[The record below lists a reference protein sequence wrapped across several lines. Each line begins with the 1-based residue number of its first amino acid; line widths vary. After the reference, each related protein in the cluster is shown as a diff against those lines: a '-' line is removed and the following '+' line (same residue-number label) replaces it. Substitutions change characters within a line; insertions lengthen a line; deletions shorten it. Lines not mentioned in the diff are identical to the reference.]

1 MCGILGITGTKLEH
15 YSDPVVARMLGTL
28 QQRGPDDK
36 GVVRFEHCILA
47 QTRLSIIDL
56 SGGHQPMRDNK
67 APLTI
72 TFNGEI
78 YNYRELRAELS
89 AKGHVFSTNS
99 DTEVILKAYQEYGED
114 CPIHLEGMFAFA
126 IWDEAKQR
134 LFLARD
140 RFGKKPLYYAYEKIG
155 EQNQN
160 ATLIFASEIKAVF
173 ESGTVKGVLDPNA
186 IDDYL
191 TLMYIPP
198 WKTVYKNMHTLPPAS
213 RATFEAGRLSVSQYW
228 RLEKQAEKVPT
239 YEEARETVR
248 TLLTAA
254 VKKRMIADVEIGS
267 FLSGGVDSTLV
278 THIAQS
284 FSKAPIK
291 TFSVG
296 YQDYINELP
305 FALEAS
311 KKIGTEHYP
320 LQAKDDAI
328 SELRST
334 IAYFDEPHADSSDF
348 PQFLVSRLAA
358 SKVKVALSGDG
369 ADELFLGYGWYT
381 RHKHLS
387 YRKNFIEKM
396 FRSPLAGYLQAVRVF
411 SPAERKQ
418 LWKVTPG
425 HTDAAKVGAS
435 CFGESS
441 IINSQV
447 KDSHLSSA
455 EKINLFDLTTYL
467 PGLLLVKAD
476 RAGMMNS
483 LEVRSPFLDHKLAE
497 YVYNLPDEYKTND
510 VMYKR
515 ILKDLLGEVM
525 PKEFVHRRKQGFGA
539 PVKKWLRSGGFK
551 AEVQKTLG
559 SPQAEVFSLLNK
571 PVVDKMLHHFFEE
584 GRDEHNY
591 QIWVLYCL
599 EVWLQSH
606 KKYHVAG

>member
-1 MCGILGITGTKLEH
+1 MCGILGISGISLES
-15 YSDPVVARMLGTL
+15 YDDAALARMLGTL
-28 QQRGPDDK
+28 AKRGPDDK
-36 GVVRFEHCILA
+36 GIVQFDQCILA

-78 YNYRELRAELS
+78 YNYRELRTELT

-140 RFGKKPLYYAYEKIG
+140 RFGKKPLYYAHDEHG
-155 EQNQN
+155 
-160 ATLIFASEIKAVF
+160 ALIFASEIKAIF
-173 ESGTVKGVLDPNA
+173 ESGMVKGVLDPSA
-186 IDDYL
+186 LDDYL

-198 WKTVYKNMHTLPPAS
+198 WRTVYKNVHTLPPAS
-213 RATFEAGRLSVSQYW
+213 QATVDSGKLSISRYW
-228 RLEKQAEKVPT
+228 QLEKRTKKIPT

-311 KKIGTEHYP
+311 KKIGTDHYP

-328 SELRST
+328 HELRST

-381 RHKHLS
+381 RHKNLS
-387 YRKNFIEKM
+387 YRKNFVEKM
-396 FRSPLAGYLQAVRVF
+396 FQNPLSGYLQMVCVF
-411 SPAERKQ
+411 SPSERKQ
-418 LWKVTPG
+418 LWKV
-425 HTDAAKVGAS
+425 AS
-435 CFGESS
+435 SCASKIS
-441 IINSQV
+441 ILNSQV
-447 KDSHLSSA
+447 KDSKLSSA
-455 EKINLFDLTTYL
+455 EKINMFDLTTYL

-483 LEVRSPFLDHKLAE
+483 LEIRSPFLDHKLAE
-497 YVYNLPDEYKTND
+497 YVYNLPEEYKTNN

-539 PVKKWLRSGGFK
+539 PVKKWLRAGGFK
-551 AEVQKTLG
+551 AEVRKTLG
-559 SPQAEVFSLLNK
+559 NPQAEVFSFLNK
-571 PVVDKMLHHFFEE
+571 LFVDQMLHHFFDE
-584 GRDEHNY
+584 GRDEYNY
-591 QIWVLYCL
+591 KIWVLYCL
-599 EVWLQSH
+599 EIWLQSH
-606 KKYHVAG
+606 KKYHVAE